1 MAQSAQAWLSIS
13 ECARLYDRDRK
24 WVYNRIKK
32 YSIGTETA
40 QDSNQRR
47 LQLVDFIAHCG
58 EPPNNGTPDGTGR
71 HSETAQDSTPDGTAT
86 EMALLRQENAFLARR
101 VQELEGDRDER
112 KVREDRLAGII
123 ERQTLTLPKPARQRF
138 VDWWGSLG
146 SG

>member
-1 MAQSAQAWLSIS
+1 MAQSAWVSIS
-13 ECARLYDRDRK
+13 ECARLYSRDRK

-32 YSIGTETA
+32 YNIGTEMEA
-40 QDSNQRR
+40 DGNRRR

-58 EPPNNGTPDGTGR
+58 EPPSNGTPDGTDQ
-71 HSETAQDSTPDGTAT
+71 HTQPAQDSTPDTAT

-112 KVREDRLAGII
+112 KMREERLAGII
-123 ERQTLTLPKPARQRF
+123 ERQTLALPKPARQRF